1 MAKQDTGGLPGI
13 QILRGLAA
21 SLVLVHHVLEESQ
34 PLFGG
39 SIPPSLVVFGASG
52 VDLFFVISG
61 FIMYHTNRNRF
72 GRGGAPTDF
81 FVRRLI
87 RIVPLYWLCTLVIV
101 LMHFGG
107 LYANKLITWSSLGS
121 SLLFLPDP
129 NIVLGVG
136 WTLNYEMYFYSIFAI
151 WLLLGT
157 TRSGI
162 VGVLLSIPL
171 MIIFS
176 RLLPPGAMRGFLTD
190 PIALEF
196 GFGFALAVAFANGYL
211 SPRIGRWG
219 LLIGAAGLVLGTFF
233 GPTIGTAGLAPEIR
247 FLFWGVP
254 ATAVLIA
261 ALFVRGGQTRAG
273 RILIMLGDASYSI
286 YLTHAFVMTAYAS
299 VLKSY
304 ALPHVPRPVLMLV
317 PIVVSLVAGLLTYR
331 LIEHPTN
338 EWLKVWWKKRS
349 NAAAAS
355 YQSLPLVR
363 PVEAA
368 DVAHTPEFG
377 SGRVRP

>member
-1 MAKQDTGGLPGI
+1 MVRQDAGSLPGI

-21 SLVLVHHVLEESQ
+21 SLVLIHHVLEESQ

-39 SIPPSLVVFGASG
+39 NIPPPLVVLGASG

-61 FIMYHTNRNRF
+61 FIMYYTNRDRF
-72 GRGGAPTDF
+72 GRDGAPTDF

-101 LMHFGG
+101 LTHFGG
-107 LYANKLITWSSLGS
+107 LYENKVITWLSLGS

-162 VGVLLSIPL
+162 AGVLLSIPL
-171 MIIFS
+171 MIVFS

-196 GFGFALAVAFANGYL
+196 GFGFALAVAFTNGYL

-219 LLIGAAGLVLGTFF
+219 LGTFF
-233 GPTIGTAGLAPEIR
+233 GPSIGTTGLAPEIR
-247 FLFWGVP
+247 FVFWGVP
-254 ATAVLIA
+254 ATVILTS
-261 ALFVRGGQTRAG
+261 ALFVRGGKTYAG
-273 RILIMLGDASYSI
+273 RMLIVLGDASYSI

-304 ALPHVPRPVLMLV
+304 ALPSVPRAALMLV
-317 PIVVSLVAGLLTYR
+317 PVVASVVAGLATYR

-338 EWLKVWWKKRS
+338 EWLKARWKKRS
-349 NAAAAS
+349 NAAAAPF
-355 YQSLPLVR
+355 QSLPLVR
-363 PVEAA
+363 PVDAA
-368 DVAHTPEFG
+368 DVAHALEFRP
-377 SGRVRP
+377 GRARP

>member
-1 MAKQDTGGLPGI
+1 MVRQDAGSLPGI

-21 SLVLVHHVLEESQ
+21 SLVLIHHVLEESQ

-39 SIPPSLVVFGASG
+39 NIPPPLVVLGASG

-61 FIMYHTNRNRF
+61 FIMYYTNRDRF
-72 GRGGAPTDF
+72 GRDGAPTDF

-101 LMHFGG
+101 LTHFGG
-107 LYANKLITWSSLGS
+107 LYENKVITWLSLGS

-162 VGVLLSIPL
+162 AGVLLSIPL
-171 MIIFS
+171 MIVFS

-196 GFGFALAVAFANGYL
+196 GFGFALAVAFTNGYL

-219 LLIGAAGLVLGTFF
+219 LLVGTAGLVLGTFF
-233 GPTIGTAGLAPEIR
+233 GPSIGTTGLAPEIR
-247 FLFWGVP
+247 FVFWGVP
-254 ATAVLIA
+254 ATVILTS
-261 ALFVRGGQTRAG
+261 ALFVRGGKTYAG
-273 RILIMLGDASYSI
+273 RMLIVLGDASYSI

-304 ALPHVPRPVLMLV
+304 ALPSVPRAALMLV
-317 PIVVSLVAGLLTYR
+317 PVVASVVAGLATYR

-338 EWLKVWWKKRS
+338 EWLKARWKKRS
-349 NAAAAS
+349 NAAAAPF
-355 YQSLPLVR
+355 QSLPLVR
-363 PVEAA
+363 PVDAA
-368 DVAHTPEFG
+368 DVAHALEFRP
-377 SGRVRP
+377 GRARP